1 MSTDSEFLKKYS
13 QIIEEEVN
21 VKQVSLLW
29 WDTQFKQIY
38 SPVGRALSADFGK
51 DTWRIIW
58 AAKSWNAVLN
68 SDETLTVSQWNDS
81 WILQSHQFENRVE
94 GLDESHQTAE
104 SGVVV
109 SLDFQLTDELIAEWV
124 AREISRF
131 LNQMRKDADYQID
144 ARIACAYQ
152 TQSKQLQS
160 VVDAFWEFLQAEA
173 LLSQLKSWTGEHNI
187 ESVFESEEGT
197 ITFQLKK

>member
-1 MSTDSEFLKKYS
+1 MSTNTAFLEKYT
-13 QIIEEEVN
+13 QIIAQEVN

-29 WDTQFKQIY
+29 WDTQFKQTY
-38 SPVGRALSADFGK
+38 SPVGRELSADFGK

-68 SDETLTVSQWNDS
+68 ADGTLTVSQWQDS
-81 WILQSHQFENRVE
+81 WILQPHQFENRVE

-109 SLDFQLTDELIAEWV
+109 SLDFELTDELIAEWV

-131 LNQMRKDADYQID
+131 LNQMRKDADFQID
-144 ARIACAYQ
+144 ARVACNYQ
-152 TQSKQLQS
+152 TDSKELKA
-160 VVDAFWEFLQAEA
+160 VLDTFWNFLQAEA
-173 LLSQLKSWTGEHNI
+173 LLSQLQSESGTHDI
-187 ESVFESEEGT
+187 ESLFESEEGT
-197 ITFQLKK
+197 IMFQLKK